1 MTLYLTF
8 DHRDL
13 MNLVRGCSVPFEK
26 MNHPLV
32 APYLDYYD
40 QTCRQVWHD
49 LEKLSET
56 ELWTI
61 YLVISPREVMRE
73 NMPSNS

>member
-1 MTLYLTF
+1 MALRLTL
-8 DHRDL
+8 DRRDL

-26 MNHPLV
+26 MSHPLV

-40 QTCRQVWHD
+40 QTCRQAWHGF
-49 LEKLSET
+49 EKLSEV

-61 YLVISPREVMRE
+61 YLVINPREVRGE
-73 NMPSNS
+73 NSPSNN